1 MSPTDIYMR
10 LVRRKGSAPHL
21 THTTESEAPIENMKH
36 FHVSKAWTAG
46 EADPSRS
53 STPPSEPAEPKR
65 ETKQAKI
72 VGALVTRTISC
83 AAILEKTTP
92 HAKKKPDCGTNS
104 SLSKQTETAL
114 RQILDLLKEQQHH
127 SSPDTR
133 NCHGDDHA
141 DRAVV
146 EWQMV
151 AMVIDR
157 VMLAVFA
164 LLIVVAYTVIFS
176 RIPT

>member
-1 MSPTDIYMR
+1 MTRTDPDR
-10 LVRRKGSAPHL
+10 LARRKGSAPHL
-21 THTTESEAPIENMKH
+21 THPTESEASIEKMKH

-46 EADPSRS
+46 EVEPSRR
-53 STPPSEPAEPKR
+53 STPPDQPAEPKR
-65 ETKQAKI
+65 ETKQADI
-72 VGALVTRTISC
+72 VDALATRSDSC
-83 AAILEKTTP
+83 AAILEKATT
-92 HAKKKPDCGTNS
+92 HAKNKPDCGTHT
-104 SLSKQTETAL
+104 SLSNQTETAL
-114 RQILDLLKEQQHH
+114 RQILDLLNEQQNH

-133 NCHGDDHA
+133 NGHGDD
-141 DRAVV
+141 RAMV

-164 LLIVVAYTVIFS
+164 LLTAIAYIVIFS